1 MAALPTE
8 PAELTKGTRLL
19 DRYVIVDR
27 VAGGG
32 MASIYRATDERL
44 RRVVCVKLLRLVLE
58 PGSTS
63 GDSVYQATY
72 AHFLQEA
79 LALSRLQHPNTLK
92 IYDFGYLEDSG
103 RPFQISEYLEGGT
116 LEDHVKN
123 QGAIGAADAF
133 SILDPIGGALT
144 EAHSQGII
152 HRDIKP
158 SNILFGRIG
167 MSLVPK
173 LADFGIAHSNLAKRA
188 GSSPDVEEEAVSI
201 VSLFSPRWAA
211 PEQLAGGS
219 SGPATDVYSL
229 ALVTQ
234 FMLTGET
241 MFPGRSVRATFPER
255 ILGDELVRRRLEE
268 TGVPSPVHPALLAA
282 LHARAEKRTPTIAQ
296 FLFDLRAGLSGS
308 GTRARVEPSTRPPS
322 SAPIPLPPR
331 LPTVDAAPPV
341 LGRRPPRI
349 VDVDDRLDLSVPA
362 PANKAGANE
371 ARIRL
376 TLLPSVDRT
385 GYKAN
390 VKGLN
395 CFILRDGRPSTAA
408 VIEGDEVLSLMS
420 STREDLGRIRVS
432 LGTVRGDSRVFPAYG
447 DELLI
452 PLAVARRAAAVQIES
467 TGEIVVVCQRS

>member
-1 MAALPTE
+1 MAALPRE
-8 PAELTKGTRLL
+8 PGELTEGTRLL

-103 RPFQISEYLEGGT
+103 RPFQISEYLDGGT
-116 LEDHVKN
+116 LDDHVKN
-123 QGAIGAADAF
+123 HGAIVAADAL

-173 LADFGIAHSNLAKRA
+173 LADFGIAHSNVAKRA
-188 GSSPDVEEEAVSI
+188 GSAPDEEEAVSI

-229 ALVTQ
+229 ALVSQ

-241 MFPGRSVRATFPER
+241 MFPGKHVRATFPER
-255 ILGDELVRRRLEE
+255 VLGDDLVRRRLEE
-268 TGVPSPVHPALLAA
+268 TGVPEGVLPALLSAMS
-282 LHARAEKRTPTIAQ
+282 ARPENRTPTVVQ
-296 FLFDLRAGLSGS
+296 FLADVRAGLSGS
-308 GTRARVEPSTRPPS
+308 GARRVEPSMPPPPVPE
-322 SAPIPLPPR
+322 PIPPPPR
-331 LPTVDAAPPV
+331 LPSMGGTPAAPV
-341 LGRRPPRI
+341 IGRRPPRI
-349 VDVDDRLDLSVPA
+349 VDVDDSLDLSVPA
-362 PANKAGANE
+362 PANKAGSSE
-371 ARIRL
+371 ARIRI
-376 TLLPSVDRT
+376 TVLPSLD
-385 GYKAN
+385 GYKAH

-408 VIEGDEVLSLMS
+408 VVEGDEMLSLMS
-420 STREDLGRIRVS
+420 SAREDLGRIRVS
-432 LGTVRGDSRVFPAYG
+432 IGTVRGDVRVFPAFG
-447 DELLI
+447 DELLL
-452 PLAVARRAAAVQIES
+452 PLSVARRAAAVQIES

>member
-92 IYDFGYLEDSG
+92 IYDFGYL
-103 RPFQISEYLEGGT
+103 
-116 LEDHVKN
+116 

-331 LPTVDAAPPV
+331 LPTVDAAAPV